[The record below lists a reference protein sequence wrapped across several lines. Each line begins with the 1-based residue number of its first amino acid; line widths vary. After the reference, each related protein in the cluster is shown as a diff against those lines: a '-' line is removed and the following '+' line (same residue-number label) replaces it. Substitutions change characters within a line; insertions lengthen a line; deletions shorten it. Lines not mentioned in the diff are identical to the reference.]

1 MEKEQILSTI
11 NEKLTA
17 QGIKTDPWQRTY
29 GDYLDRNLPAEGTEP
44 DEAYFDKH
52 VEILKSLAGQ
62 YNHQFATEVENF
74 KKNYKPQTN
83 SETKPTNDD
92 GGKISALEKQIE
104 ELKNLVRGESAKN
117 AADTLRKEAVARGNS
132 LKVANKALWEDA
144 VGSVEIGEK
153 DSESDVIA
161 KAKSA
166 YEKLLKRY
174 MGDGAAPYGSS
185 GRQGATKEAE
195 EAAKGKREAL
205 KKKMQ
210 ARGRL
215 PKPEQ

>member
-1 MEKEQILSTI
+1 MQL
-11 NEKLTA
+11 
-17 QGIKTDPWQRTY
+17 
-29 GDYLDRNLPAEGTEP
+29 
-44 DEAYFDKH
+44 
-52 VEILKSLAGQ
+52 
-62 YNHQFATEVENF
+62 
-74 KKNYKPQTN
+74 
-83 SETKPTNDD
+83 
-92 GGKISALEKQIE
+92 E
-104 ELKNLVRGESAKN
+104 ELKNRVRGESAKN

>member
-62 YNHQFATEVENF
+62 YNHQFAKEVENF

-83 SETKPTNDD
+83 SETKPANED

-117 AADTLRKEAVARGNS
+117 AADTLRKEVVARGNS

-185 GRQGATKEAE
+185 GRQGATKESE